1 MSYIFFKMIR
11 VHIKMN
17 NTDNKI
23 LGLLRANARMTITEL
38 ANTLRISRATVQ
50 KRIELL
56 ETQGIITG
64 YTIKIRPQ
72 IEKKLIRA
80 WVSIR
85 VEGNKTH
92 QVIKMLRLEST
103 VNTIHSTNG
112 KWDLLVELHCEDLE
126 SFDQSLDRIRTIT
139 GVSFSETSIL
149 LTTYKN

>member
-1 MSYIFFKMIR
+1 
-11 VHIKMN
+11 MN

-92 QVIKMLRLEST
+92 QVIKTLRLEST